1 MCRASKLK
9 NDMAKLPKFSKVAK
23 FAKCLKIKKWHTPCQ
38 TCKYLTKFD
47 KYCESSYRLIWITK
61 IKQTD
66 LIFFILNNISCS
78 TTFFGYWTTFFHP
91 FVKTLSE
98 IPLKELFVGR
108 NSVFCWWTDILPKT
122 GFRQNAESLI
132 TPFYRIFF
140 GKTVLWYKTSKIE
153 KWVLKY
159 IF

>member
-1 MCRASKLK
+1 MTHT
-9 NDMAKLPKFSKVAK
+9 LPNV
-23 FAKCLKIKKWHTPCQ
+23 Q
-38 TCKYLTKFD
+38 VFD
-47 KYCESSYRLIWITK
+47 QIWQILWSSHRLIWKTK

-98 IPLKELFVGR
+98 IPFKELFVGR
-108 NSVFCWWTDILPKT
+108 NSVFCWWTDILTKT
-122 GFRQNAESLI
+122 GFRQNAKSLI

-140 GKTVLWYKTSKIE
+140 GKNNALVQNVGNWEMGARIHILSWKLII
-153 KWVLKY
+153 L
-159 IF
+159 